1 MDQINYQADQEKNKS
16 LDIRN
21 EIYKYIPFWF
31 WFVGFTMVS
40 VFVTYLYLRYTP
52 NTYETVAKV
61 KLIDN
66 SAQTNIT
73 VQTFSA
79 SRINYND
86 EIEAFTS
93 YRIVE
98 KVVNELNLTTSY
110 YSPGRLVKKEL
121 WKNNPITII
130 WLSPS
135 SSLESFSKSLAVTY
149 TKNNYKIEELGEKV
163 MDFNKIY
170 SISGIKFKII
180 KTSYFENF
188 SDKKIIIEKSTLR
201 SKISS
206 VTQKLSISK
215 DKVSDFL
222 NINMKGINYD
232 KCNDI
237 VNCLIKTYD
246 NDGIT
251 DRQLSYKNT
260 IDFINNRF
268 IYISEE
274 LDSIETNKVFYKKN
288 NNLISYDEF
297 SGKTSMKKTDVE
309 NKLYDAQNQIVLSN
323 FIAQKIKFDN
333 DFTFIPNDIGV
344 LNENINAQVIEY
356 NNYILEREKL
366 LISAGTK
373 NPTIEALNGKLNS
386 LQENILKSIDSYKE
400 QLKVSLNN
408 LENLQSQNNLLY
420 GIAPQKEKDLRAI
433 EREQNIKENLYLL
446 LLQKREE
453 SALNM
458 VSTNPSLKV
467 LEYAQSNGV
476 PVAPKKLYLYLIALT
491 LGIFVPFIL
500 IFIRFYLD
508 TKIHSKEELT
518 SMISNTIPIIG
529 EIPFINNTKKLIED
543 NDRSILA
550 ESFRHIRTNINYM
563 LPLHEKKSGYVI
575 FSTSSIK
582 GEGKTFNAINVAL
595 ILTQMKKR
603 VILIGADLRNP
614 QLHKYID
621 VDKTSLG
628 LSTYLYDSNTEQNSI
643 IQKSIF
649 KNDNLDI
656 ILSGAIPPN
665 PSELLSN
672 GRLEKLITELKN
684 EYDYIIVDS
693 APTLLVTDT
702 LLLTHLSD
710 LVLYIVRADFTEKNL
725 IKYPEE
731 LKKNGKIKNVAYIIN
746 SIGIMNVYGYNYK
759 YNYSYGY
766 GYNYNYG
773 YGYGYGSEENN
784 TNEIESDDYN
794 EMSTFEKIV
803 HKIKEKI

>member
-1 MDQINYQADQEKNKS
+1 MDQINYQVDQEKNKS

-66 SAQTNIT
+66 SAQTNIA
-73 VQTFSA
+73 VQPFSA

-121 WKNNPITII
+121 WKNNPISII
-130 WLSPS
+130 WLSSS

-149 TKNNYKIEELGEKV
+149 TKNSYKIEELGEKI
-163 MDFNKIY
+163 MEFNKIY
-170 SISGIKFKII
+170 TIGGIKFKII
-180 KTSYFENF
+180 KSSNFDNF

-297 SGKTSMKKTDVE
+297 SGKTSVKKTDVE
-309 NKLYDAQNQIVLSN
+309 NKLYDAQNQIILSN

-344 LNENINAQVIEY
+344 LNENINAQVVEY

-476 PVAPKKLYLYLIALT
+476 PVAPKKVYLYLIALT
-491 LGIFVPFIL
+491 LGILVPFAL

-508 TKIHSKEELT
+508 TKIHSKEELS

-563 LPLHEKKSGYVI
+563 LPLNEKKSGYVI

-621 VDKTSLG
+621 LDKTSLG

-643 IQKSIF
+643 IQKRIF
-649 KNDNLDI
+649 NNDNLDI

-672 GRLEKLITELKN
+672 GRLEKLITNLKN

-731 LKKNGKIKNVAYIIN
+731 LRKNGKIKNAAYIIN

>member
-1 MDQINYQADQEKNKS
+1 MDQINYQADQEKNKGI
-16 LDIRN
+16 DIRN

-31 WFVGFTMVS
+31 WFVGFTIIS
-40 VFVTYLYLRYTP
+40 IFVTYLYLRYTP

-66 SAQTNIT
+66 NNSQTNIAL
-73 VQTFSA
+73 QPYIA
-79 SRINYND
+79 SKINYND

-110 YSPGRLVKKEL
+110 YSPGRLVKIEL
-121 WKNNPITII
+121 WKNNPVTII
-130 WLSPS
+130 WLSPPS
-135 SSLESFSKSLAVTY
+135 NLESFSKSLTVTY
-149 TKNNYKIEELGEKV
+149 TKNYYKIEELGEKS
-163 MDFNKIY
+163 MSFNKVY
-170 SISGIKFKII
+170 SIAGIKFKII
-180 KTSYFENF
+180 KTSRFDSFADN
-188 SDKKIIIEKSTLR
+188 KIIIEKNTLR

-206 VTQKLSISK
+206 ITQNISITK

-222 NINMKGINYD
+222 NINMKGINYN

-274 LDSIETNKVFYKKN
+274 LDSIETNKVFYKKSN
-288 NNLISYDEF
+288 SLISFDEF
-297 SGKTSMKKTDVE
+297 SGKTSTKKTDVE
-309 NKLYDAQNQIVLSN
+309 NKLYDAQNQITLSN
-323 FIAQKIKFDN
+323 FIAQKIKFDD

-344 LNENINAQVIEY
+344 LNGNINSQVVEY
-356 NNYILEREKL
+356 NNYIVEREKL

-373 NPTIEALNGKLNS
+373 NPRIEALNDKLNS
-386 LQENILKSIDSYKE
+386 LQENIIKSIDSYKE

-476 PVAPKKLYLYLIALT
+476 PVAPKKLYLYLIAIIV
-491 LGIFVPFIL
+491 GIFVPFIL
-500 IFIRFYLD
+500 IFTRFYLD
-508 TKIHSKEELT
+508 TKIHSKEEL
-518 SMISNTIPIIG
+518 SNYISNAIPIIG
-529 EIPFINNTKKLIED
+529 EIPFINNSKKLVED
-543 NDRSILA
+543 NDRGILA

-563 LPLHEKKSGYVI
+563 LPLNEKKSGYVI

-628 LSTYLYDSNTEQNSI
+628 LSTYLYDNQTELDSI
-643 IQKSIF
+643 IQKKIF
-649 KNDNLDI
+649 NNENLDI

-665 PSELLSN
+665 PAELLSN
-672 GRLEKLITELKN
+672 GRLEKLINELKE

-710 LVLYIVRADFTEKNL
+710 LILYIVRADFTEKNL
-725 IKYPEE
+725 IKYPEG
-731 LKKNGKIKNVAYIIN
+731 LKKEGKIKNAAYIIN

-773 YGYGYGSEENN
+773 YGYGYGNEEKNN
-784 TNEIESDDYN
+784 IEIEDDYN

>member
-1 MDQINYQADQEKNKS
+1 MDQINYQVDQEKNKS

-66 SAQTNIT
+66 SAQTNIA
-73 VQTFSA
+73 VQPFSA

-121 WKNNPITII
+121 WKNNPISII
-130 WLSPS
+130 WLSSS

-149 TKNNYKIEELGEKV
+149 TKNSYKIEELGEKI
-163 MDFNKIY
+163 MEFNKIY
-170 SISGIKFKII
+170 TIGGIKFKII
-180 KTSYFENF
+180 KSSNFDNF

-232 KCNDI
+232 KCNYI

-297 SGKTSMKKTDVE
+297 SGKTSVKKTDVE
-309 NKLYDAQNQIVLSN
+309 NKLYDAQNQIILSN

-344 LNENINAQVIEY
+344 LNENINAQVVEY

-433 EREQNIKENLYLL
+433 EREQNIKENLYL
-446 LLQKREE
+446 
-453 SALNM
+453 
-458 VSTNPSLKV
+458 SL
-467 LEYAQSNGV
+467 
-476 PVAPKKLYLYLIALT
+476 
-491 LGIFVPFIL
+491 
-500 IFIRFYLD
+500 
-508 TKIHSKEELT
+508 IH
-518 SMISNTIPIIG
+518 I
-529 EIPFINNTKKLIED
+529 
-543 NDRSILA
+543 
-550 ESFRHIRTNINYM
+550 
-563 LPLHEKKSGYVI
+563 
-575 FSTSSIK
+575 
-582 GEGKTFNAINVAL
+582 
-595 ILTQMKKR
+595 
-603 VILIGADLRNP
+603 
-614 QLHKYID
+614 
-621 VDKTSLG
+621 
-628 LSTYLYDSNTEQNSI
+628 
-643 IQKSIF
+643 
-649 KNDNLDI
+649 
-656 ILSGAIPPN
+656 
-665 PSELLSN
+665 
-672 GRLEKLITELKN
+672 
-684 EYDYIIVDS
+684 
-693 APTLLVTDT
+693 
-702 LLLTHLSD
+702 
-710 LVLYIVRADFTEKNL
+710 
-725 IKYPEE
+725 
-731 LKKNGKIKNVAYIIN
+731 
-746 SIGIMNVYGYNYK
+746 
-759 YNYSYGY
+759 
-766 GYNYNYG
+766 
-773 YGYGYGSEENN
+773 
-784 TNEIESDDYN
+784 
-794 EMSTFEKIV
+794 
-803 HKIKEKI
+803 